1 MDFQF
6 KGTVLAVL
14 PIKTGAKKDGNG
26 TWASQQYV
34 IENTDDKYPKRLVCD
49 VFGQDKINEFGL
61 KAGQEV
67 NAYFNIDGQEWQG
80 KWFGKN
86 SLWKV
91 DKLSSN
97 SVGQA
102 PVTQPQDDGSNLP
115 F

>member
-14 PIKTGAKKDGNG
+14 PIKTGSKKDGNG

-61 KAGQEV
+61 KVGQEV

-97 SVGQA
+97 STTQA
-102 PVTQPQDDGSNLP
+102 PVAQPQDNGSDLP

>member
-14 PIKTGAKKDGNG
+14 PIKTGTKKDGNG

-34 IENTDDKYPKRLVCD
+34 IENTDDKYPKHLVCD

-61 KAGQEV
+61 KVGQEI
-67 NAYFNIDGQEWQG
+67 NAYFNIDGQEWNG

-97 SVGQA
+97 STTQA
-102 PVTQPQDDGSNLP
+102 PVAQPQDDGSNLP